1 MLLELQ
7 KKINHLLY
15 CYYTIVGVIQRDFAR
30 DDIEATMKILC
41 DDLRRAKEEIDQ
53 TIYTLQTASSQVPE
67 ELVNNI
73 ELQKTISDADDH
85 IDGGKELIDHILK
98 MA

>member
-53 TIYTLQTASSQVPE
+53 TIYTLQTVSSQVPE

>member
-53 TIYTLQTASSQVPE
+53 AIYTLQTASSQVPE

-73 ELQKTISDADDH
+73 ELQKAISDADDH

>member
-41 DDLRRAKEEIDQ
+41 DDLQRAKEEIDQ
-53 TIYTLQTASSQVPE
+53 TIYTLQTVSSQVPE

>member
-73 ELQKTISDADDH
+73 ECK
-85 IDGGKELIDHILK
+85 G
-98 MA
+98 

>member
-53 TIYTLQTASSQVPE
+53 TIYTLQTASSRMPE

-73 ELQKTISDADDH
+73 ELQKAISDADDH

>member
-53 TIYTLQTASSQVPE
+53 TICTLQTASSRVPE

-73 ELQKTISDADDH
+73 KLQKAISDADDH

>member
-41 DDLRRAKEEIDQ
+41 DDLWRAKEEIDQ

-73 ELQKTISDADDH
+73 ELQKAISDADDH

>member
-41 DDLRRAKEEIDQ
+41 DNLRRAKEEIDQ

-73 ELQKTISDADDH
+73 ELQKAISDADDH

>member
-41 DDLRRAKEEIDQ
+41 DDLRKAKEEIDQ
-53 TIYTLQTASSQVPE
+53 TICTLQTASSRMPE

-73 ELQKTISDADDH
+73 ELQKAISDADDH

>member
-15 CYYTIVGVIQRDFAR
+15 CYYTIVGVIQRDFSK
-30 DDIEATMKILC
+30 DDIEETMKILYN
-41 DDLRRAKEEIDQ
+41 DLLKAKEDIDQ
-53 TIYTLQTASSQVPE
+53 TICILQTGGDQVLE
-67 ELVNNI
+67 ESVENI
-73 ELQKTISDADDH
+73 DLKRAISDANDH

-98 MA
+98 MI

>member
-53 TIYTLQTASSQVPE
+53 TICTLQTASSQVPE

-73 ELQKTISDADDH
+73 ELQKAISDADDH

>member
-41 DDLRRAKEEIDQ
+41 DDLRKAKEEIDQ
-53 TIYTLQTASSQVPE
+53 TIFTLQTASSRMPE

-73 ELQKTISDADDH
+73 ELQKAISDADDH